1 MHSGEGGEAGGHGS
15 GGSGHGSVCTWS
27 GAGPS
32 SGSVPV
38 SAAQSSLSAT
48 NIVVRCCRYCHRCH
62 PLPHL
67 CISASTGA
75 LQPATNVDEV
85 RGQTLHIT
93 LSFQSH
99 LSEFG
104 PWSESVLCLCS
115 VGQSA
120 AE

>member
-104 PWSESVLCLCS
+104 PWSESVLS
-115 VGQSA
+115 VFCGSVCC
-120 AE
+120 